1 MRAVSA
7 SPISA
12 ARRPRRSASAS
23 WLRSEASSRSAFASA
38 SRLCPTATL
47 SSTSAACSPA
57 ARVRRSVGVPWPAR
71 SRSSRARSSS
81 RSIRPD
87 GQVRSNVTAGM
98 YLWESGVGIVPPETS
113 SMHPPFRALP
123 SLLLLTLL
131 ACGGGKSGGYGCGL
145 TTITGQSLLLDEF
158 NRPGTALS
166 ALPADVP
173 GALPVRIALGPSFR
187 AVAGRSDS
195 GLIEGDLPARPVVGF
210 GVLVVSAAGAAQG
223 VLLYEGSPIHGAP
236 PLGPAH
242 AGGRNL

>member
-1 MRAVSA
+1 
-7 SPISA
+7 
-12 ARRPRRSASAS
+12 
-23 WLRSEASSRSAFASA
+23 
-38 SRLCPTATL
+38 
-47 SSTSAACSPA
+47 
-57 ARVRRSVGVPWPAR
+57 
-71 SRSSRARSSS
+71 
-81 RSIRPD
+81 
-87 GQVRSNVTAGM
+87 
-98 YLWESGVGIVPPETS
+98 
-113 SMHPPFRALP
+113 MHPPFRALP

-195 GLIEGDLPARPVVGF
+195 GLIVGIEGDLPARPVVGF

-236 PLGPAH
+236 LLGTVN
-242 AGGRNL
+242 AGARNLPLIGLQTDIAKFQDATCPVFPDSLRR